1 MRVRGACDALD
12 ASKITVIHTVM
23 MMNDSILT
31 TAAAL
36 PDRELLLRLHE
47 LAGRERVALVEL
59 LAHLAELDVRRSLFV
74 AEGYASLFAYCTG
87 ALGLSGDA
95 AFNRIEAARACRRF
109 PVILDLLADGAV
121 TLTAV
126 KMIARHLTP
135 ENHAEVLAAARR
147 RTKPEIEALVA
158 RLAPKPD
165 SPTVIRKLAERASP
179 SAADSGTPETPPG
192 SAPASP
198 APPPNDE
205 PAPSAPSAAPLA
217 ARPAARPVIR
227 ASAPARFLV
236 QLTVGQDTHDR
247 FRRLQSLYARECRGG
262 DPVEVFDLACLAL
275 EEKGLKTK
283 RAEAKN
289 PRKRVGAKAPPRAH
303 GRHVP
308 AAVSRAVW
316 NRDGHRCT
324 FVGRNGVRCGE
335 RKYLELHHVIPWALG
350 GPTSVGNL
358 SVRCRVHNAH
368 EAERD
373 FGVASTRRSSSGRTP
388 ADHGKASAP
397 PDP

>member
-1 MRVRGACDALD
+1 MNTSACPSPTNGARCARLRGSGDARE
-12 ASKITVIHTVM
+12 ASKITVIHRAI

-31 TAAAL
+31 TASAL
-36 PDRELLLRLHE
+36 TDRELLLRLHE

-59 LAHLAELDVRRSLFV
+59 LAHLAELDQRRSLIA
-74 AEGYASLFAYCTG
+74 AEGYPSLYVYCTG
-87 ALGLSGDA
+87 ALGLSEDA

-109 PVILDLLADGAV
+109 PVILDMLARGAV

-135 ENHAEVLAAARR
+135 ENHTEVLASARR
-147 RTKPEIEALVA
+147 RTKAEIEVLVA

-165 SPTVIRKLAERASP
+165 APTVIRKLAERASP
-179 SAADSGTPETPPG
+179 SAADSGTPPG
-192 SAPASP
+192 AGDSAPAS
-198 APPPNDE
+198 
-205 PAPSAPSAAPLA
+205 
-217 ARPAARPVIR
+217 RPAARPVIR

-236 QLTVGQDTHDR
+236 QLTVGQETHDR
-247 FRRLQSLYARECRGG
+247 FRRLQALYARECRGG
-262 DPVEVFDLACLAL
+262 DPVAVFDLACLAL

-283 RAEAKN
+283 RAQAKR
-289 PRKRVGAKAPPRAH
+289 PRQRMGASDAPPAH

-316 NRDGHRCT
+316 RRDGHRCA
-324 FVGRNGVRCGE
+324 FVGRTGVRCGE

-358 SVRCRVHNAH
+358 SVRCRVHNVH

-373 FGVASTRRSSSGRTP
+373 FGITSARRSSSGHAP
-388 ADHGKASAP
+388 ADHAKAP
-397 PDP
+397 TPLGP